1 MTSNGS
7 QTPRVALGL
16 PVFNGERFLAEAI
29 ESVLEQSFGDWVLTV
44 TDNASSDRT
53 AEICEEYAARDARI
67 RHVRNSENIG
77 AAPNFNLCYELAPP
91 ADYFK
96 WVASDD
102 LMSPNFLAECVRVL
116 DADPSVAV
124 ALPTAVYIDAERNVI
139 GGQRRND
146 LGLTSDDP
154 GARAHELMRH
164 ALEAPDIYWAI
175 YGLMRRSALE
185 RTDLHGSYVASDQ
198 VLLFQLAL
206 VGKLV
211 QVHEAQFLRREHEG
225 AWTHLQDR
233 TPEHD
238 AVWFDSRSRG
248 RYVRPH
254 WTLFWN
260 HFRSVGHARLAPLEK
275 ARCSGAVAYRAVR
288 EWRNLGGDVKAL
300 AREALHDIRFE
311 ARKVGRAR

>member
-1 MTSNGS
+1 VTSNGS
-7 QTPRVALGL
+7 QIPRVALGL
-16 PVFNGERFLAEAI
+16 PVFNGEPFLGEAI
-29 ESVLEQSFGDWVLTV
+29 ESVLAQTFEDWVLTIA
-44 TDNASSDRT
+44 DNASSDGT
-53 AEICEEYAARDARI
+53 KEICEEYAARDARI
-67 RHVRNSENIG
+67 RYRRSPENIG
-77 AAPNFNLCYELAPP
+77 AAPNYNLCYELSPQAE
-91 ADYFK
+91 YFK

-102 LMSPNFLAECVRVL
+102 LISPNFLETCVSLL
-116 DADPSVAV
+116 DGDPSIAV
-124 ALPTAVYIDAERNVI
+124 AFPTAVYIDREGEVI
-139 GGQRRND
+139 GRQRRDD

-154 GARAHELMRH
+154 GERAHELMRQ
-164 ALEAPDIYWAI
+164 ALEGPDVYWAI

-185 RTDLHGSYVASDQ
+185 RTDLHGTYVASDQ

-225 AWTHLQDR
+225 AWTHLEDR

-248 RYVRPH
+248 RYIRPH

-260 HFRSVGHARLAPLEK
+260 HFRSVARARLPLPEA
-275 ARCSGAVAYRAVR
+275 ARSSGAVAYRAAH

-300 AREALHDIRFE
+300 AREALRDIRFE
-311 ARKVGRAR
+311 ARKVGRPG

>member
-1 MTSNGS
+1 VTPNSS

-16 PVFNGERFLAEAI
+16 PVFNGERFLAESI
-29 ESVLEQSFGDWVLTV
+29 ESALAQTFEDWALTIA
-44 TDNASSDRT
+44 DNASSDRT
-53 AEICEEYAARDARI
+53 REICEEHAARDARI
-67 RHVRNSENIG
+67 RYHRNTENIG
-77 AAPNFNLCYELAPP
+77 AAPNFNLCYELAPQ

-102 LMSPNFLAECVRVL
+102 LMSPNFLEACVRVL
-116 DADPSVAV
+116 DGDPSVAV
-124 ALPTAVYIDAERNVI
+124 ALPTAVYIDGERKVV
-139 GGQRRND
+139 GGQRRED
-146 LGLTSDDP
+146 LGLTSDAP
-154 GARAHELMRH
+154 GARAVELMRQ
-164 ALEAPDIYWAI
+164 ALEGPDVYWAI

-206 VGKLV
+206 LGKLV

-260 HFRSVGHARLAPLEK
+260 HFRSVARAHLPLPEK
-275 ARCSGAVAYRAVR
+275 ARSSGAVAYRAAR
-288 EWRNLGGDVKAL
+288 EWRNLGGDVKVL
-300 AREALHDIRFE
+300 AREVLRDIRFE
-311 ARKVGRAR
+311 ARKVGRPG